1 MTYFLLVAVALA
13 IGGIGFLLRRRSTAL
28 GQGLILVSC
37 LGLVGILGWQVRGSF
52 SAGDAKPPNRAH
64 AVVSFYLANQT
75 QTAIAGHRGV
85 VVMVLP
91 PAGALDAE
99 TAESYANALRAPLL
113 RGHPEWELEIARLDA
128 PTKAARA
135 GKIPLAAFQ
144 QLTARYPAA
153 LAFVCLAPVPPDIES
168 LFPSESK
175 TTKPWFLFDP
185 QGSTNWVKALKEKR
199 IRSVIVPRP
208 DVNPRAA
215 AGLAGMPGEIFDRLY
230 LLATP
235 ETVERVAAQLS
246 SANSK

>member
-75 QTAIAGHRGV
+75 QTVIAGHRGV

-99 TAESYANALRAPLL
+99 TAESYANAPALRA
-113 RGHPEWELEIARLDA
+113 ARTSGMGA
-128 PTKAARA
+128 GNRPSGRA
-135 GKIPLAAFQ
+135 GESGASGKIPLTAFQ
-144 QLTARYPAA
+144 QLTARHPAT
-153 LAFVCLAPVPPDIES
+153 LAFVCLAQCRRTS
-168 LFPSESK
+168 NLCSR
-175 TTKPWFLFDP
+175 
-185 QGSTNWVKALKEKR
+185 R
-199 IRSVIVPRP
+199 IRKPPSLGFSSIR
-208 DVNPRAA
+208 RAA
-215 AGLAGMPGEIFDRLY
+215 PTGQSTQRKTDSIGHRA
-230 LLATP
+230 ATRC
-235 ETVERVAAQLS
+235 E
-246 SANSK
+246 SARGGGACGNARRDF